1 MTRTEYTKRIED
13 VLLDDSS
20 DQCRIFVLHG
30 MGGIGKTQLAMN
42 FAYKHKN
49 MFDSVFWLQAQT
61 EDALRQSLVRSAKR
75 IPRDQ
80 ISEKSRRANPADASE
95 QQEIIDEVLEWL
107 GQEGNSN
114 WLLVFDNIDLDPNSA
129 EDRKRGAFKV
139 ADYLPASQGS
149 ILITSRLETL
159 SQIGGGRSREEV
171 AMVGYELSKRIF
183 EHWSGQTLGEIPDR
197 FMHIAATDPLKMMM
211 TTRRNFSVQRGSAVS
226 LLQWRRLRCM
236 SSRIPECLLRSIYA
250 VLTRCGP
257 SHGVRRRAAIA
268 RLPRCS
274 GSGVDFVHGAGP

>member
-1 MTRTEYTKRIED
+1 
-13 VLLDDSS
+13 
-20 DQCRIFVLHG
+20 
-30 MGGIGKTQLAMN
+30 MN

-257 SHGVRRRAAIA
+257 KSWGAKTSGHCTTTTVQWEWRGLCPWSRSVTEA
-268 RLPRCS
+268 RMHAGLFLSGHSWTIGGSPMTCS
-274 GSGVDFVHGAGP
+274 LTCQTS